1 MRSVFRRP
9 EQLMSDL
16 EVNTRG
22 CANPETTRPVRADH
36 QAWAGAR
43 PRDAGRGRLSGV
55 RPPGRLRAF
64 YERIHAR
71 REMQIAVVA
80 TARKLEL
87 RAGTHLVAATK
98 AARPRTTSARPAAA
112 SSRSPNRPAG
122 VRQLVADWQA
132 KGPRPQSGRGRRQ
145 MPGGSRPACTF
156 PNAGRPR
163 AWEEQ
168 PATDQAAARSFAH
181 PVAL

>member
-1 MRSVFRRP
+1 
-9 EQLMSDL
+9 MSDL

-43 PRDAGRGRLSGV
+43 PRDAGRGRLGGV

-87 RAGTHLVAATK
+87 RAGTRSRRGNK
-98 AARPRTTSARPAAA
+98 GSAAA
-112 SSRSPNRPAG
+112 HNLSEARRRELALSEQASRRT
-122 VRQLVADWQA
+122 
-132 KGPRPQSGRGRRQ
+132 
-145 MPGGSRPACTF
+145 PAC
-156 PNAGRPR
+156 R
-163 AWEEQ
+163 
-168 PATDQAAARSFAH
+168 
-181 PVAL
+181 